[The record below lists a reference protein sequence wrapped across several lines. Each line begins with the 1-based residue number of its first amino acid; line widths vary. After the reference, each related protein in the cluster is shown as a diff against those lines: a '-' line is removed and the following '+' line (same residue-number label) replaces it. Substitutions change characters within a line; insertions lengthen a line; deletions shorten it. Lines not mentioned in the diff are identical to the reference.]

1 MLNKPVAAET
11 ITEEAASSSPQEK
24 DRQDETNDVRI
35 ESGKGKEEKKNK
47 RNQKQERK
55 KGNSTQTG
63 YPYLQAHK

>member
-35 ESGKGKEEKKNK
+35 ESGKGKEEKKK
-47 RNQKQERK
+47 DTIAVAKT
-55 KGNSTQTG
+55 SDS
-63 YPYLQAHK
+63 